1 MSKYEPTLGKA
12 YSQYG
17 ASMGRGAYGQEEEI
31 EGRVYAT
38 RIRLDSGGY
47 DKGGAYWG
55 SGAPLYHVYDQ
66 GGRFERFV
74 RASSSK
80 AAKEQ
85 VLRGRAPEHART
97 R

>member
-1 MSKYEPTLGKA
+1 MSQHEPHLGKA

-17 ASMGRGAYGQEEEI
+17 ASMGRRDYGYEEEI

-55 SGAPLYHVYDQ
+55 SGERLYHVYDA

-74 RASSSK
+74 RATSSK
-80 AAKEQ
+80 AAKSRALKTTQ
-85 VLRGRAPEHART
+85 VQGSR
-97 R
+97 